1 MGENQN
7 SRILIV
13 DDTVKNIQVLGTILK
28 QEGYQLNVA
37 QNGKQALDVVGKIK
51 PDLILLDVM
60 MPEMDGFEAC
70 THLKANPETADIPVI
85 FLTAKIE
92 TEDIIKGFDLG
103 AIDYV
108 TKPFNPTEL
117 LKRVDT
123 HLSLY
128 HLRRRLEELVAERTA
143 QLQHRVRELDARD
156 KLMHMQ
162 SSAESLNEVY
172 EAILQV
178 VEDVFK
184 VRQAIVYRPDDT
196 NTMLVVKAAL
206 GLDELGVIQDAVAL
220 GAQLP
225 IAIGSDNLVAQTFR
239 DQKSCTDDN
248 GAAATPILHNENV
261 LGILWVDTLGNAE
274 LDVDAELEAFWRMGQ
289 ETALVIQSA
298 QVTEDLETG
307 EIDVSALLNLD
318 IEE

>member
-1 MGENQN
+1 MSEKQN

-28 QEGYQLNVA
+28 QEGHQLNVA
-37 QNGKQALDVVGKIK
+37 QNGQQALDVVGKVK

-70 THLKANPETADIPVI
+70 THLKANPETVDIPVV

-92 TEDIIKGFDLG
+92 TEDIVKGFDLG
-103 AIDYV
+103 AVDYV

-128 HLRRRLEELVAERTA
+128 HLRRKLEELVAERTA
-143 QLQHRVRELDARD
+143 HLQHRVRELDARD
-156 KLMHMQ
+156 KLMHLQ
-162 SSAESLNEVY
+162 SSAGSLTEVY
-172 EAILQV
+172 ENILRV

-184 VRQAIVYRPDDT
+184 AQKVVLYRPDAA
-196 NTMLVVKAAL
+196 NVALGAKAAL
-206 GLDELGVIQDAVAL
+206 GLDEAGVIQDESAL
-220 GAQLP
+220 GALP
-225 IAIGSDNLVAQTFR
+225 PVAVDQDDLIAQAFR

-248 GAAATPILHNENV
+248 GAAATPILHEENV
-261 LGILWVDTLGNAE
+261 LGIIWVDTLGNAE
-274 LDVDAELEAFWRMGQ
+274 LDVESELEAFWRIGH

>member
-1 MGENQN
+1 MSENEN

-37 QNGKQALDVVGKIK
+37 QNGKQALDVVGKVK

-70 THLKANPETADIPVI
+70 GHLKANPETADIPVI

-92 TEDIIKGFDLG
+92 TEDIVKGFELG
-103 AIDYV
+103 AVDYV

-128 HLRRRLEELVAERTA
+128 HLRRKLEDLVAERTA
-143 QLQHRVRELDARD
+143 HLQHRVRELDARD
-156 KLMHMQ
+156 KLMHLQ
-162 SSAESLNEVY
+162 SSTESLLEGY

-184 VRQAIVYRPDDT
+184 VDQAMIYRLDSSET
-196 NTMLVVKAAL
+196 TLTVKAAL
-206 GLDELGVIQDAVAL
+206 GLEASGVIQDETEV
-220 GAQLP
+220 GAQAP
-225 IAIGSDNLVAQTFR
+225 VDTQSDALVAQAFR
-239 DQKSCTDDN
+239 EQKPVMDDQS
-248 GAAATPILHNENV
+248 GVATPVLHEENI
-261 LGILWVDTLGNAE
+261 LGILWVNTLGNAE
-274 LDVDAELEAFWRMGQ
+274 LDVDAELEAFWRIGL
-289 ETALVIQSA
+289 EAGLVIQAA